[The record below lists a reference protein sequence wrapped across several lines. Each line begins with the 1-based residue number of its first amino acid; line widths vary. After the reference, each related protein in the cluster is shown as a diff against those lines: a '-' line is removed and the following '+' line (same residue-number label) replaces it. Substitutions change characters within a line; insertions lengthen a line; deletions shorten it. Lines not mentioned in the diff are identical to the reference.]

1 MITGKVVGDE
11 TLILRLNTMGP
22 RLRER
27 LKVAVTREAVALT
40 RYVKEQKLS
49 GQVLRNRTGT
59 LRRKINYVV
68 NEGVNDVTAT
78 VGVKLAYA
86 GIHEYGF
93 DGTETVREHLRT
105 ITQAFGRTISP
116 VQVTVREFSRHM
128 HMPARSFLRSSLQE
142 NAPAIRDRLTAAIVD
157 EAKK

>member
-1 MITGKVVGDE
+1 MITGKVVGADKLTVRFNE
-11 TLILRLNTMGP
+11 MAP

-27 LKVAVTREAVALT
+27 LKLQITREAVALL

-59 LRRKINYVV
+59 LRRKVNYVV
-68 NEGVNDVTAT
+68 RDGVSDVMAT
-78 VGVKLAYA
+78 VGVKLSYA

-105 ITQAFGRTISP
+105 ITQAFGRTIAP

-128 HMPARSFLRSSLQE
+128 HMPERSFLRSSLSE
-142 NAPAIRDRLTAAIVD
+142 NAAGIRERLTAAIVD